1 MVVWE
6 GPKNAFDN
14 GEYGI
19 YLFTYMI
26 GVSKQEVNLAVN
38 SCKFIYNVHINCSIF
53 LIWLMPGSIAFSFTT
68 L

>member
-6 GPKNAFDN
+6 GHKNASDN

-19 YLFTYMI
+19 YVFTYMI
-26 GVSKQEVNLAVN
+26 GVSKQEVNLTVN
-38 SCKFIYNVHINCSIF
+38 SCKFIYSVHINYSIF
-53 LIWLMPGSIAFSFTT
+53 LIWLMPRSIAFSFTT

>member
-6 GPKNAFDN
+6 GPENAFDN

-19 YLFTYMI
+19 YWFTYMI
-26 GVSKQEVNLAVN
+26 GGSKQEVNLTVN
-38 SCKFIYNVHINCSIF
+38 SCKFIYSVHINYSIF
-53 LIWLMPGSIAFSFTT
+53 LIWLMPRSIAFSFTT